1 MFACL
6 PRRRGNPRTAAGGKG
21 ARLRR
26 IGARLAGI
34 PAAVG
39 FGLLAPPVRI
49 PTGLMTPV
57 FSHGGPSRHARVT
70 PTRPNLVHQV
80 PAGAIPG
87 WQIIVIA
94 LVFAVGATT
103 VTVLRDRALDAAR
116 LFPHRPP
123 ELSFKAPFRAPH
135 LVPAE
140 SMDYHPRNRH
150 AGGDADRVSL
160 VRLLDLATTGDHNL
174 AVETARTA
182 LSSERLSLSTAQ
194 CTVRTTPILMSSRS
208 LSTCAG
214 TTPAR
219 HLLRSMGD
227 TFAVMRTL
235 EHVLGR
241 TPVPSS
247 SRSVRRACRGRWRS
261 RVLRCPYDV
270 PAWLSG

>member
-34 PAAVG
+34 PAAIG

-174 AVETARTA
+174 AVDNGADGPQQRKA
-182 LSSERLSLSTAQ
+182 LAVHRSVHCPDDTYSDVIAK
-194 CTVRTTPILMSSRS
+194 PIYLRRYHSGSAS
-208 LSTCAG
+208 AALDG
-214 TTPAR
+214 R
-219 HLLRSMGD
+219 HLRRHAHPGTL
-227 TFAVMRTL
+227 TRTD
-235 EHVLGR
+235 
-241 TPVPSS
+241 SS
-247 SRSVRRACRGRWRS
+247 P
-261 RVLRCPYDV
+261 LI
-270 PAWLSG
+270 